1 MTHTALSQKR
11 FVFHCIRPFKNLI
24 LGQFIISV
32 IWSVDVSLRPYLLKI
47 MLDAVPSLTP
57 GTAIPKLALPALLYV
72 CMALIIVLMYRL
84 YDYIWLK
91 LNPPLKRHIAK
102 ILMQRMMLHSDNLF
116 QNHFSGNLANK
127 IKDVMSG
134 VPDFCKATMDVFIR
148 HFIALIIAMFTVY
161 HIHPVFAQSLVI
173 WIVVFIVGSVLF
185 SKKAKYLSHRSAE
198 VKSEVMGAIVDILG
212 NMSSVRLFARAHYEI
227 KKLNPALDAYV
238 NADQKRDWY
247 LLKVFTFQGLS
258 FVIYQGVC
266 LFWLLRGLDAG
277 YITAGDFALILTIN
291 ISIVDFLW
299 SLAIDIGKYA
309 DLLGSISQGL
319 SIPLSPLDIVDK
331 PNAKSLEI
339 KQGEIVFDKVHFGYG
354 QKKKLF
360 QNLSLTIHPGEK
372 VGLVGYS
379 GSGKT
384 TFVNLILRLFDVQ
397 QGTIAIDH
405 QDIKSVTQ
413 ESLRQAIGMIPQ
425 DPTLFHRSL
434 YDNIA
439 YGETEADPQAIR
451 HAAQKAHAHTFIT
464 SMPEGYDSKVGE
476 RGVKLSGGQRQRIA
490 IARSI
495 LKNAP
500 ILILDEATSQLDSVT
515 EQLIQESLWDLIQGK
530 TTLVI
535 AHRLSTLLHM
545 DRILVFDRG
554 RIVEDG
560 PHDTLIQKNGL
571 YKTLFETQVGGF
583 LKDTK
588 LE

>member
-1 MTHTALSQKR
+1 MTQPNLSQKR
-11 FVFHCIRPFKNLI
+11 FVLNCIRPFKSLV
-24 LGQFIISV
+24 LGQFIISL
-32 IWSVDVSLRPYLLKI
+32 IWSVDVSLRPYLLKV
-47 MLDAVPSLTP
+47 MLDTVPSLTP
-57 GTAIPKLALPALLYV
+57 GTALSKLALPALLYV
-72 CMALIIVLMYRL
+72 SMALIIVLMYRL

-102 ILMQRMMLHSDNLF
+102 ILMQRMMLHSDKLF
-116 QNHFSGNLANK
+116 QDHFAGGLANK

-148 HFIALIIAMFTVY
+148 HCMALLIALFTVWQV
-161 HIHPVFAQSLVI
+161 HPIFAQSLMI
-173 WIVVFIVGSVLF
+173 WIIIFVGGSIFF
-185 SKKAKYLSHRSAE
+185 SKKAKKLSHHSAE
-198 VKSEVMGAIVDILG
+198 VKSEVMGALVDILS
-212 NMSSVRLFARAHYEI
+212 NMSSVRLFARARDEI
-227 KKLNPALDAYV
+227 KKLSPTLDAYV

-247 LLKVFTFQGLS
+247 FLKMFTFQGLS

-266 LFWLLRGLDAG
+266 LFWLVRGLDAG
-277 YITAGDFALILTIN
+277 HITAGDFALILTIN

-319 SIPLSPLDIVDK
+319 SIALSPLDIEDHPK
-331 PNAKSLEI
+331 AHPLEV
-339 KQGEIVFDKVHFGYG
+339 KQGAIVFDKVHFGYS
-354 QKKKLF
+354 KDNPLF
-360 QNLSLTIHPGEK
+360 QDLSLTIQAGEK

-379 GSGKT
+379 GGGKT
-384 TFVNLILRLFDVQ
+384 TFVNLILRLFEIQ
-397 QGTIAIDH
+397 QGQIFIDH
-405 QDIKSVTQ
+405 QDIKTVTQ
-413 ESLRQAIGMIPQ
+413 QSLRQAIGMIPQ

-434 YDNIA
+434 YDNIG
-439 YGETEADPQAIR
+439 YGDMKASTHDIIR
-451 HAAQKAHAHTFIT
+451 AAKKAHADAFIA
-464 SMPEGYDSKVGE
+464 SLPEGYASHVGE

-490 IARSI
+490 IARAI

-515 EQLIQESLWDLIQGK
+515 EQLIQESLWDLIQEK

-554 RIVEDG
+554 VIVEDG
-560 PHDTLIQKNGL
+560 SHDNLIQKNGL

-583 LKDTK
+583 LKDSAI
-588 LE
+588 E